1 MIRWERLSK
10 ILFIWT
16 TIVMVNGFYAPLVHG
31 VAMETL
37 HTQFEQM
44 TGKQWQDATEEEKRH
59 FLSGQSVQKEER
71 IGKGKEK
78 KYDEPSKGAGHMS
91 IETTL
96 EIRKRFAQQNGRQ
109 WDEANTDEQRA
120 FIKKHKGQ
128 KQKDVEKRR
137 REDEKSKAQRLKKES
152 RRQKDIQRRE
162 REVQKAKSQ
171 KQKEKQRLKRN
182 LERKQRDLDKMLGQ
196 FEKAHRRRR

>member
-31 VAMETL
+31 VSMETL

-91 IETTL
+91 ITTTL

-109 WDEANTDEQRA
+109 WDAASTDEQRA
-120 FIKKHKGQ
+120 FIKQHKEQ
-128 KQKDVEKRR
+128 KQKGVEKRR
-137 REDEKSKAQRLKKES
+137 MEDEKRKAQRLKEES
-152 RRQKDIQRRE
+152 RRQKNIQRRE
-162 REVQKAKSQ
+162 RAIQKAKSRE
-171 KQKEKQRLKRN
+171 QKEKQRLKKD
-182 LERKQRDLDKMLGQ
+182 LEKKQKDLAKMLKNLQ
-196 FEKAHRRRR
+196 KHRRR